1 MLPTFVSVKPNLFTG
16 FVNKACFVWGCGGVD
31 SLTLQEDQKEKECA
45 RETDVTFTE
54 TTFLKASYSG
64 PMSIDEPQIKLE
76 QDNLNKPSDQPV
88 EMN

>member
-1 MLPTFVSVKPNLFTG
+1 M
-16 FVNKACFVWGCGGVD
+16 
-31 SLTLQEDQKEKECA
+31 EDLKEMECA
-45 RETDVTFTE
+45 RETDTTFLE
-54 TTFLKASYSG
+54 TAFLKASYSG